1 MLFVGV
7 EWMGMFV
14 FCEVVVFV
22 VFARFKLNCFP
33 LPFLSFKKKNHFYF
47 SQVWSGGLRIPVI

>member
-7 EWMGMFV
+7 EWVGVFV
-14 FCEVVVFV
+14 FVVWVVVFV

-33 LPFLSFKKKNHFYF
+33 LPFLS
-47 SQVWSGGLRIPVI
+47 